1 MILLIKLIDKHI
13 AGKIHLFMRLCK
25 ACVFLLAVVLVSCG
39 DNKTAQIWTDRPEI
53 ALYSEFFNTAQD
65 QYKVA
70 VKYIEF
76 PAMELNRQNG
86 PDIIIASW
94 LKNASTG
101 TDFKSLDNLFGA
113 KKLSRNIFY
122 PRLLDIGRI
131 ERSQYL
137 LPVSFNIPAL
147 IFSINKEQYLS
158 NQFTID
164 FNEIKKLSKD
174 FNTISRG
181 VYTRMGF
188 SPLWNDNFLITTAIL
203 SGASFQ
209 EADPLSW
216 DSTALEKSMT
226 FINNWTNEI
235 NTSTQAEDDFTFKYF
250 FEPPERLIQN
260 GRILFSYI
268 ESSQLFLLSE
278 ESKNLLDFRWVK
290 EQDSIPV
297 TEDSIYLGIPK
308 RGKSKKAAEAFILW
322 FFRIE
327 NQRRILEYSRVNRIS
342 ENIFGICGGFSALN
356 LVTEQIYPLF
366 YPELLGR
373 MPPSE
378 YFAFPNVLPANWLII
393 KERVI
398 MPYLHDRARKERP
411 NDVYPLERRLADWMR
426 MNR

>member
-1 MILLIKLIDKHI
+1 
-13 AGKIHLFMRLCK
+13 MRSCK
-25 ACVFLLAVVLVSCG
+25 ACIFLLAVILVSCG

-70 VKYIEF
+70 VKYVEY
-76 PAMELNRQNG
+76 PAMELNRQNS

-94 LKNASTG
+94 LKNSSTG
-101 TDFKSLDNLFGA
+101 TNFKSIDNLFGA
-113 KKLSRNIFY
+113 QKLSRNIFY
-122 PRLLDIGRI
+122 PSLLAIGRI
-131 ERSQYL
+131 DRNQYL

-147 IFSINKEQYLS
+147 IFSRNREQYLS
-158 NQFTID
+158 NQFTVD
-164 FNEIKKLSKD
+164 FEEIKKLSKD
-174 FNTISRG
+174 FNSISRG
-181 VYTRMGF
+181 VYSRMGF
-188 SPLWNDNFLITTAIL
+188 SPLWNDNFLIMTAVL
-203 SGASFQ
+203 FGVSFQ

-216 DSTALEKSMT
+216 DSAALERSMT

-235 NTSTQAEDDFTFKYF
+235 NTNTQAEDDFTFKYF

-260 GRILFSYI
+260 GRILFSYA
-268 ESSQLFLLSE
+268 ESSELFLLSE
-278 ESKNLLDFRWVK
+278 ESKNLLDFRWLK

-297 TEDSIYLGIPK
+297 TEDSVYLGIPK
-308 RGKSKKAAEAFILW
+308 RGKSKKAAEAFIIW

-327 NQRRILEYSRVNRIS
+327 NQRRILEYSRVNRIN
-342 ENIFGICGGFSALN
+342 ENIFGICGGFSALSQ
-356 LVTEQIYPLF
+356 VTEQIYPLF

-378 YFAFPNVLPANWLII
+378 YFMLPNILPANWLTI

-398 MPYLHDRARKERP
+398 MPYLHERARKERSD
-411 NDVYPLERRLADWMR
+411 DVYPLERRLADWLR

>member
-1 MILLIKLIDKHI
+1 M
-13 AGKIHLFMRLCK
+13 A
-25 ACVFLLAVVLVSCG
+25 AVLVSCG

-70 VKYIEF
+70 VKYVEF
-76 PAMELNRQNG
+76 PAMELNKQNK

-101 TDFKSLDNLFGA
+101 SSFKTLDNLFVA

-122 PRLLDIGRI
+122 PRLLAIGRI
-131 ERSQYL
+131 DRSQYL

-147 IFSINKEQYLS
+147 IFSRNREQSLS

-164 FNEIKKLSKD
+164 FDELKKLSKD

-188 SPLWNDNFLITTAIL
+188 SPFWNDNFLITTAML
-203 SGASFQ
+203 YGASFQ
-209 EADPLSW
+209 ESKPLVW

-260 GRILFSYI
+260 GRILFSYM
-268 ESSQLFLLSE
+268 ESSELFLLSE
-278 ESKNLLDFRWVK
+278 ESKSLLDFRWVK

-297 TEDSIYLGIPK
+297 TEDTVYLGVPK
-308 RGKSKKAAEAFILW
+308 RIMSKKSAEEFIIW
-322 FFRIE
+322 FFKIE
-327 NQRRILEYSRVNRIS
+327 NQRSILEYSRVNRIS

-378 YFAFPNVLPANWLII
+378 YFTLPNALPANWLII
-393 KERVI
+393 KERVV
-398 MPYLHDRARKERP
+398 MPYLRDRARKERP

-426 MNR
+426 LNR